1 MVEKLSHDV
10 SELGLNVPPLPP
22 LYNSPPHR
30 TPLLRPPPQEVE
42 KLSHD
47 VSELGLNVAVF
58 GEWYNVETMVSMRFF
73 DDNTRS
79 WWTPATGGCG
89 VEGGRGCAGG
99 DKGGKGGVCLSEN
112 NGGNDMCS
120 RWVQGGTRGRGRGG
134 ALR

>member
-1 MVEKLSHDV
+1 MSSSSHRSSYV
-10 SELGLNVPPLPP
+10 VPFPP
-22 LYNSPPHR
+22 SPPS
-30 TPLLRPPPQEVE
+30 QEVE

-89 VEGGRGCAGG
+89 VEVWRGWHQRMRQRCRFQRSLLAG
-99 DKGGKGGVCLSEN
+99 EF
-112 NGGNDMCS
+112 
-120 RWVQGGTRGRGRGG
+120 T
-134 ALR
+134 A